1 MRSERGNVAII
12 TALAIVPLLA
22 ILGGGVD
29 IVRATTMSARLSAAV
44 DSATLAAAN
53 LTNTRDVEIVINE
66 YIDSNFVGQD
76 SVRDSISLSYNADTA
91 LNAKT
96 ISVSASGHI
105 DTYFLGLFGIR
116 TLPISSASIATQSK
130 TNVEIALV
138 LDISS
143 SMRGNKIANLK
154 VAADSFVRKIL
165 EDEDARDVTSISII
179 PFGGTVNIGET
190 LFNKLAVS
198 TIDAD
203 DEDPSES
210 DYTSGTLVE
219 NKFRFS
225 DGDYCIEY
233 VSDDYDDEMM
243 PNNQRGQVPHFWKW
257 WNFHPWCPL
266 DSSSM
271 FMNSN
276 SIDNLTTFL
285 AGMTLSDGTGM
296 DIGTKWGLKALSP
309 NWEGEF
315 GGDFADRPSAYGED
329 VLKVL
334 VVMTDGEITHQFR
347 PKDVSLNNVHTN
359 RSTNNE
365 ADGDGSAN
373 QGDSGNQQTAVNKGG
388 SATTAQTD
396 QAVGYFRRIC
406 DDARS
411 SGTIVY
417 TIGFKIKDGALSD
430 TLMEECASDSS
441 KYYHVEDLDI
451 QSAFDAIATSIS
463 ALRVVG

>member
-29 IVRATTMSARLSAAV
+29 ILRATTMSARLSSAV

-53 LTNTRDVEIVINE
+53 LTNSADVETVINE
-66 YIDSNFVGQD
+66 YIDTNFVGREN
-76 SVRDSISLSYNADTA
+76 VRDTIILSYDADTA
-91 LNAKT
+91 INAKT

-105 DTYFLGLFGIR
+105 DTYFLGLFGIK
-116 TLPISSASIATQSK
+116 TLPISSASVATQSK

-154 VAADSFVRKIL
+154 TASDSFVRQIF
-165 EDEDARDVTSISII
+165 DDQDSIDVTSMSVI
-179 PFGGTVNIGET
+179 PFGGTVNVGED
-190 LFNKLAVS
+190 LFNQYAVS
-198 TIDAD
+198 TGSA
-203 DEDPSES
+203 EAVDP
-210 DYTSGTLVE
+210 DGDTFGGSGVVDRT
-219 NKFRFS
+219 FRFS
-225 DGDYCIEY
+225 DGDYCLEY
-233 VSDDYDDEMM
+233 VSSDYDDELLTA
-243 PNNQRGQVPHFWKW
+243 NARGQVPHFWKW

-276 SIDNLTTFL
+276 DVDALTTYL

-309 NWEGEF
+309 NWTGKF
-315 GGDFADRPSAYGED
+315 GGNFADRPMAYGD
-329 VLKVL
+329 DLLKVL

-347 PKDVSLNNVHTN
+347 PVDASLNNVHTD
-359 RSTNNE
+359 RSSNNE
-365 ADGDGSAN
+365 ATGDGNSN
-373 QGDSGNQQTAVNKGG
+373 SGNSNNQQTVVTKGG
-388 SATTAQTD
+388 SSTTAAD
-396 QAVGYFRRIC
+396 DRAVGYFKRSC
-406 DDARS
+406 EDAKAA
-411 SGTIVY
+411 GAIVY
-417 TIGFKIKDGALSD
+417 TIGFQISDGSLSD

-441 KYYHVEDLDI
+441 KYYHVESLDI
-451 QSAFDAIATSIS
+451 QSAFDSIATSIS